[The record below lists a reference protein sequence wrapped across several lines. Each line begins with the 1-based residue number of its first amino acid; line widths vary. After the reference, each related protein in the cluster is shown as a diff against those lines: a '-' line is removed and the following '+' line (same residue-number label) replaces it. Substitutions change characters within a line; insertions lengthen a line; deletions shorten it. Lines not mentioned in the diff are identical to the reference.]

1 MRQISKHI
9 IISYP
14 RMQNEEKTNKI
25 RLSFPR
31 LHEFMNIKAQ
41 MYCMRNDMKENIE
54 YTEHMITMTQISEK
68 CESTN
73 K

>member
-1 MRQISKHI
+1 MQVSKHI

-14 RMQNEEKTNKI
+14 RIQDEKKTNKI

-41 MYCMRNDMKENIE
+41 MYCMRNDIKENIG
-54 YTEHMITMTQISEK
+54 YTVHMITMTQISEK
-68 CESTN
+68 CELTN

>member
-1 MRQISKHI
+1 
-9 IISYP
+9 
-14 RMQNEEKTNKI
+14 MQNEEKTNKI
-25 RLSFPR
+25 RLSIPR
-31 LHEFMNIKAQ
+31 LHEFTNIKAQ